1 MKNLKPDCVFV
12 NTKKR
17 ILLFSYTVV
26 TFISITLAI
35 ALFLPD
41 YEAYLAN

>member
-12 NTKKR
+12 NTKKQA
-17 ILLFSYTVV
+17 LLFSYTAV
-26 TFISITLAI
+26 TFIGITLAI